1 MSRSASRSRLKL
13 PMRAPERL
21 DATGT
26 SLAERRKTFD
36 DVAELYERFRP
47 GYPGQLADD
56 VVWLSGIPPR
66 GRILEIGCGSG
77 KASTLF
83 AERGY
88 RVLCLE
94 PGLNFVRLAKE
105 KLAAFPDARVEP
117 CTFEEWRLEESA
129 LDLVIAA
136 QSFHFI
142 EPVSGLSKVAR
153 ALRAGGAFAAFANH
167 PVRGDSEVHR
177 RVQEAYARYAP
188 ALARLDMAA
197 GLEDRID
204 ETGLFETVVMTR
216 YRWQATYTAT
226 EYVGLMETQSHHR
239 LLPRDQRASLLQA
252 IHDAITGLGG
262 SFTVDY
268 ATRLHLAKR
277 RVTA

>member
-21 DATGT
+21 DVTGT

-77 KASTLF
+77 KASILF

-167 PVRGDSEVHR
+167 LSAATR
-177 RVQEAYARYAP
+177 R
-188 ALARLDMAA
+188 
-197 GLEDRID
+197 
-204 ETGLFETVVMTR
+204 
-216 YRWQATYTAT
+216 
-226 EYVGLMETQSHHR
+226 
-239 LLPRDQRASLLQA
+239 
-252 IHDAITGLGG
+252 
-262 SFTVDY
+262 FTVACRKRMRDMRRRWRDSIWQQVLKTGS
-268 ATRLHLAKR
+268 TRRACSR
-277 RVTA
+277 RWS

>member
-1 MSRSASRSRLKL
+1 LKL
-13 PMRAPERL
+13 PVRTPERL

-26 SLAERRKTFD
+26 SLAERQKTFD

-47 GYPGQLADD
+47 GYPERLADD

-77 KASTLF
+77 KASALF
-83 AERGY
+83 ADRGY
-88 RVLCLE
+88 RMLCLE
-94 PGLNFVRLAKE
+94 PGLNLAGIAE
-105 KLAAFPDARVEP
+105 RKLTAYPDARVERR
-117 CTFEEWRLEESA
+117 TFEEWQLEDSA

-136 QSFHFI
+136 QSFHYI
-142 EPVSGLSKVAR
+142 EPASGLSKVAR

-167 PVRGDSEVHR
+167 PARGNSEVHR
-177 RVQEAYARYAP
+177 RVQEAYVRHAP
-188 ALARLDMAA
+188 ALARLDMGA

-216 YRWQATYTAT
+216 YRWQAVYTAA

-239 LLPRDQRASLLQA
+239 LLPRGQRAALLQA

>member
-1 MSRSASRSRLKL
+1 LKL
-13 PMRAPERL
+13 PVRSPERL
-21 DATGT
+21 DAIGT
-26 SLAERRKTFD
+26 SLTERQKTFD

-47 GYPGQLADD
+47 GYPERLADD
-56 VVWLSGIPPR
+56 VVWLSAIPPR

-77 KASTLF
+77 KASILF

-88 RVLCLE
+88 RMLCLE
-94 PGLNFVRLAKE
+94 PGLNLAGIAE
-105 KLAAFPDARVEP
+105 RKLAAYPDARVERR
-117 CTFEEWRLEESA
+117 TFEEWPLGDSA

-136 QSFHFI
+136 QSFHYI
-142 EPVSGLSKVAR
+142 EPAAGLSKVAR

-167 PVRGDSEVHR
+167 PVRGDSDAHR
-177 RVQEAYARYAP
+177 RVQEAYARHAP

-216 YRWQATYTAT
+216 YRWQAVYTAS

-252 IHDAITGLGG
+252 IHDAITGFGG
-262 SFTVDY
+262 TLPVDY
-268 ATRLHLAKR
+268 STRLLLAR
-277 RVTA
+277 RRATS